1 MKPRTIRTT
10 VDIPAPLHRKLKQLA
25 AVNGR
30 SMRQLVLAGVRSVT
44 LKRGRARAR
53 KVRFP
58 LIVSKGPTV
67 DLTNEQI
74 YEHIEFP

>member
-1 MKPRTIRTT
+1 MKTGSIRTT
-10 VDIPAPLHRKLKQLA
+10 VDIPAPLYHKLKQQA
-25 AVNGR
+25 AANGR
-30 SMRQLVLAGVRSVT
+30 SIRQLVLAGVRSVL
-44 LKRGRARAR
+44 LKSRRPRPQ

-58 LIVSKGPTV
+58 LIVSKGPRV